1 MRLIAIGA
9 ATPITIE
16 PAHRKKSA
24 ADAAWRLRVHENF
37 SGQQEKRCF
46 AGKSGLP
53 LSDRLQAIPDAVAS
67 LSEE

>member
-1 MRLIAIGA
+1 MALA
-9 ATPITIE
+9 
-16 PAHRKKSA
+16 SS
-24 ADAAWRLRVHENF
+24 ENF

>member
-1 MRLIAIGA
+1 MPPGA
-9 ATPITIE
+9 ATPIAIE
-16 PAHRKKSA
+16 PAHKKKRRRSGMA
-24 ADAAWRLRVHENF
+24 LPSSENF

>member
-9 ATPITIE
+9 ATPIAIE
-16 PAHRKKSA
+16 PAHKKKA
-24 ADAAWRLRVHENF
+24 PPMRHGVFRVHENF